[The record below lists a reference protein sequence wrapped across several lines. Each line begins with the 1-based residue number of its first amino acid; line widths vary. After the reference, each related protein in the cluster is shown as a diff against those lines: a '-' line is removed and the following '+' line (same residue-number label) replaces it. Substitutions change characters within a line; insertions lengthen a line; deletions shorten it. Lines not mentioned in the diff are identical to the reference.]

1 MAEPGWLGTARLAG
15 SSRGLMAG
23 PELAQ
28 GTFEIDDQVL
38 FLKLPPKDFHSEV
51 EGRKGA
57 AAPVT
62 QALLTLP
69 QLLSRPDGQGKR
81 VQMGVGRVRAPQGAK
96 LLLLCPMALLTRV
109 HGMPSW
115 SLDSVSVLC
124 SLRVPDSSLST
135 PPGQQPDSR
144 AFRSKGIVLC
154 QIRFHN
160 CFSVN
165 SFLHRKAS
173 II

>member
-1 MAEPGWLGTARLAG
+1 MAEPGRLGTARLAG

-28 GTFEIDDQVL
+28 GTFEIDHQVL
-38 FLKLPPKDFHSEV
+38 FLKLPDKDFHSEV

-96 LLLLCPMALLTRV
+96 LAPLSHGSSHKGPWDALLVPRLRKCPLLPWGPRFLPVYSPRSATRFQSLPQQRNRP
-109 HGMPSW
+109 MP
-115 SLDSVSVLC
+115 
-124 SLRVPDSSLST
+124 
-135 PPGQQPDSR
+135 
-144 AFRSKGIVLC
+144 
-154 QIRFHN
+154 N
-160 CFSVN
+160 
-165 SFLHRKAS
+165 
-173 II
+173 